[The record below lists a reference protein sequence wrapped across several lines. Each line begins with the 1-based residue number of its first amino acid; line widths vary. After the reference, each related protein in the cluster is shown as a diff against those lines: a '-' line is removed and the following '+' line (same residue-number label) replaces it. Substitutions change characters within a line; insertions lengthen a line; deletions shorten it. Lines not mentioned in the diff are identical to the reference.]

1 MEVKEMES
9 MDNQNKPINTE
20 QEQIMNR
27 VNQTFEQMVQDVK
40 NMIDENNQEKNDQFS

>member
-1 MEVKEMES
+1 MEQDKTT
-9 MDNQNKPINTE
+9 NTE

-40 NMIDENNQEKNDQFS
+40 NMIDENNQEKNDHLP

>member
-1 MEVKEMES
+1 
-9 MDNQNKPINTE
+9 MDQDKTTNTE

-40 NMIDENNQEKNDQFS
+40 NMIDENNQGKNDQLP